1 MDKTT
6 KGDNF
11 IKMFMKIKPT
21 DAYVNELI
29 LAAKSRFYTA
39 CEYIIMMPNILT

>member
-1 MDKTT
+1 VDKTT
-6 KGDNF
+6 KGGNF

-21 DAYVNELI
+21 DAYELI

-39 CEYIIMMPNILT
+39 YEYIIMMPNILT